1 MVPVH
6 LLRSHQR
13 RTNGRG
19 QVEQSF
25 GVQLR
30 VLAEVAR
37 GVKWV
42 RGGEGVVEIRV
53 AEEL

>member
-13 RTNGRG
+13 GTNGRG
-19 QVEQSF
+19 EIKQSF

-30 VLAEVAR
+30 VLAEVA
-37 GVKWV
+37 GGIKWV
-42 RGGEGVVEIRV
+42 GGGEGVVEIRV